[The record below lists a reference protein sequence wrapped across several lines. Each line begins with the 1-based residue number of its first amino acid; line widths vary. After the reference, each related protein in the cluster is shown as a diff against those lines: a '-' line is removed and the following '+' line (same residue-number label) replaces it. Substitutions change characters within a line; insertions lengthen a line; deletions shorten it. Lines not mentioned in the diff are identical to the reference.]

1 MGLASSLTN
10 VVAYIFMTYVIL
22 VTAVISNVFQI
33 VAYLLMR
40 PFSLTVYRNVVS
52 FCQYLI
58 LSQLSF
64 RFDWWGQSEI
74 TFYISDADRPF
85 FGKETAVIVMNHR
98 NSAEH
103 LFCFAIAE
111 RLGLLRT
118 FKAFC
123 ADYIKYIPTAGWSLF
138 FNECIFLKRSYEKD
152 RGLIVKQLEELQT
165 YPGIFWLLFYC
176 EGTRFTAERYQT
188 SMEVARS
195 KGLPELK
202 HHLLPRTKGFTLC
215 ARVGRKYIQAFYD
228 LEYHFDNGR
237 PEPTMMDLLKGKAHH
252 VHVYFR
258 RIPMEEIPEDE
269 EACAKYCHELYRI
282 KVL

>member
-1 MGLASSLTN
+1 MSLVSSLTN

-40 PFSLTVYRNVVS
+40 PFSLTVYRKVVS

-85 FGKETAVIVMNHR
+85 LGKETAVIVMNHR

-123 ADYIKYIPTAGWSLF
+123 ADYIKYVPTAGWSLS

-152 RGLIVKQLEELQT
+152 RGIIVKQLEELHT

-176 EGTRFTAERYQT
+176 EGTRFTAERHQT

-195 KGLPELK
+195 KGLSELK
-202 HHLLPRTKGFTLC
+202 HHLLPRTKGFKLC
-215 ARVGRKYIQAFYD
+215 ARVGRKY
-228 LEYHFDNGR
+228 
-237 PEPTMMDLLKGKAHH
+237 
-252 VHVYFR
+252 
-258 RIPMEEIPEDE
+258 
-269 EACAKYCHELYRI
+269 
-282 KVL
+282 